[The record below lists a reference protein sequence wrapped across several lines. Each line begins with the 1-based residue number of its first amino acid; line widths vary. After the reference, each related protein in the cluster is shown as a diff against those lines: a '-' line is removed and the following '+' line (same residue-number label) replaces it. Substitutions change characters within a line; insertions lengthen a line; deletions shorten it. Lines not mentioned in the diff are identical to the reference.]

1 MEISS
6 WWSLFA
12 SDFAAFSQTEKQ
24 RIENLTGC
32 IPLLLT
38 PFLGK
43 RGKSLE
49 SLEPR
54 IWDEEVLASVVTTAF
69 NFGVGKSQDP
79 LFKS

>member
-1 MEISS
+1 MSS

-12 SDFAAFSQTEKQ
+12 SDFAAFSEAERQ
-24 RIENLTGC
+24 RIEDLTGC
-32 IPLLLT
+32 IPLLLA
-38 PFLGK
+38 PFFGK

-49 SLEPR
+49 SLEPA
-54 IWDEEVLASVVTTAF
+54 IWDEEEVLASVVTTAF